1 MKDGVTN
8 ILLAGVGGQ
17 GTIFVSKVL
26 TQALVKAGFDVK
38 MSEVHGMSQRGGS
51 VSTQVR
57 YGTRVASPIVGPGS
71 ADILVAFEKL
81 EALRYSAWL
90 KPTGILVVNDHEVP
104 PMPVAS
110 GAESYPGH
118 VLERLST
125 SFMTLVVDAASI
137 ATTIGNP
144 KTMNVVLLGAM
155 VEALG
160 MQDMDWE
167 DALGQMVPPRAME
180 ANRSAFAAG
189 REAVRLNPGL
199 RPRPS

>member
-1 MKDGVTN
+1 MSGSVTN

-17 GTIFVSKVL
+17 GTIFVSKVITL
-26 TQALVKAGFDVK
+26 ALVKAGYDVK

-57 YGTRVASPIVGPGS
+57 YGPAVASPIVGKGS

-81 EALRYSAWL
+81 EALRYSPWL
-90 KPTGILVVNDHEVP
+90 KPEGILIVNGHEIP

-110 GAESYPGH
+110 GAMPYPQD
-118 VLERLST
+118 VLERLGA
-125 SFMTLVVDAASI
+125 SFATIVVDAASI
-137 ATTIGNP
+137 AARIGNP

-160 MQDMDWE
+160 MESMDWIQ
-167 DALGQMVPPRAME
+167 ALGASVPAKAME
-180 ANRSAFAAG
+180 DNRAAFSAG
-189 REAVRLNPGL
+189 REAYRLNRGR
-199 RPRPS
+199 RPIPS

>member
-1 MKDGVTN
+1 MKDEVTN

-26 TQALVKAGFDVK
+26 TLALVKSGFDVK

-57 YGTRVASPIVGPGS
+57 YGSKVASPIVGRGS

-90 KPTGILVVNDHEVP
+90 KPQGILVVNDFEVP

-110 GAESYPGH
+110 GAESYPKG

-125 SFMTLVVDAASI
+125 SFMTLIVDASSI
-137 ATTIGNP
+137 AARIGNP
-144 KTMNVVLLGAM
+144 KIMNLVLLGAM

-160 MQDMDWE
+160 MQGMDWDE
-167 DALGQMVPPRAME
+167 ALGQLVPPRAME
-180 ANRSAFAAG
+180 ANRAAFAAG
-189 REAVRLNPGL
+189 REAFRLSPGL
-199 RPRPS
+199 RPIPS